1 MKRNLIFKLL
11 ILICIFTLIN
21 SCRLF
26 LRSRIVLNLNKES
39 KGNKEY
45 IISILEEYTD
55 NTEKISKV
63 AYGREWT
70 HGFIY
75 VYRSFDK
82 TEALLI
88 SEGEF
93 EKGGLADYIQKNG
106 YNEKSIGIWYG
117 GVSIIVIISC
127 IIKLKFAKKWNFS
140 KY

>member
-26 LRSRIVLNLNKES
+26 LRSRIVLNLNKE
-39 KGNKEY
+39 NKEY
-45 IISILEEYTD
+45 INSILNKYTD
-55 NTEKISKV
+55 NIEKISKV

-75 VYRSFDK
+75 VYRPFDK
-82 TEALLI
+82 TESLLI

-93 EKGGLADYIQKNG
+93 EKGDLADYIQKNG
-106 YNEKSIGIWYG
+106 YNEKSIGIWSG
-117 GVSIIVIISC
+117 GVSVMVIISC
-127 IIKLKFAKKWNFS
+127 IIKLKFAKKWNFFKS
-140 KY
+140 

>member
-26 LRSRIVLNLNKES
+26 LRSRIVLNLNKE
-39 KGNKEY
+39 NKEY
-45 IISILEEYTD
+45 INSILNKYTD
-55 NTEKISKV
+55 NIEKISKV

-75 VYRSFDK
+75 VYRPFDK
-82 TEALLI
+82 TESLLI

-93 EKGGLADYIQKNG
+93 EKGDLADYIQKNG

-117 GVSIIVIISC
+117 GVSVIVIISC
-127 IIKLKFAKKWNFS
+127 IIKLKFAKK
-140 KY
+140 

>member
-26 LRSRIVLNLNKES
+26 LRSRIVLNLNKE
-39 KGNKEY
+39 NKEY
-45 IISILEEYTD
+45 INSILNKYTD
-55 NTEKISKV
+55 NIEKISKV

-75 VYRSFDK
+75 VYRPFDK
-82 TEALLI
+82 TESLLI

-127 IIKLKFAKKWNFS
+127 IIKLKFAKKWNFL

>member
-26 LRSRIVLNLNKES
+26 LRSRIVLNLNKEN
-39 KGNKEY
+39 KENKEY
-45 IISILEEYTD
+45 INSILNKYTD
-55 NTEKISKV
+55 NIEKISKV

-75 VYRSFDK
+75 VYRPFDK
-82 TEALLI
+82 TESLLI

-93 EKGGLADYIQKNG
+93 EKGDLADYIQKNG

-127 IIKLKFAKKWNFS
+127 IIKLKFAKKWNFL

>member
-26 LRSRIVLNLNKES
+26 LRSRIVLNLNKE
-39 KGNKEY
+39 NKEY
-45 IISILEEYTD
+45 INSILNKYTD
-55 NTEKISKV
+55 NIEKISKV

-75 VYRSFDK
+75 VYRPFDK
-82 TEALLI
+82 TESLLI

-93 EKGGLADYIQKNG
+93 EKGDLADYIQKNG

-127 IIKLKFAKKWNFS
+127 IIKLKFAKKWNFL

>member
-26 LRSRIVLNLNKES
+26 LRSRIVLNLNKE
-39 KGNKEY
+39 NKEY
-45 IISILEEYTD
+45 INSILNKYTD
-55 NTEKISKV
+55 NIEKISKV

-75 VYRSFDK
+75 VYRPFDK
-82 TEALLI
+82 TESLLI

-93 EKGGLADYIQKNG
+93 EKGDLADYIQKNG

-140 KY
+140 KS

>member
-26 LRSRIVLNLNKES
+26 LRSRIVLNLNKE
-39 KGNKEY
+39 NKEY
-45 IISILEEYTD
+45 INSILNKYTD
-55 NTEKISKV
+55 NIEKISKV

-75 VYRSFDK
+75 VYRPFDK
-82 TEALLI
+82 TESLLI

>member
-26 LRSRIVLNLNKES
+26 LRSRIVLNLNKEN
-39 KGNKEY
+39 KENKEY
-45 IISILEEYTD
+45 IISILQEYTD
-55 NTEKISKV
+55 KVENVSRV
-63 AYGREWT
+63 AYGRVWS
-70 HGFIY
+70 HGYIY

-93 EKGGLADYIQKNG
+93 EKGDLADYIQENG
-106 YNEKSIGIWYG
+106 YNEKSIGIWSG
-117 GVSIIVIISC
+117 GVSVIVIISC
-127 IIKLKFAKKWNFS
+127 IIKLKFAQK
-140 KY
+140 

>member
-75 VYRSFDK
+75 VYRPFDK
-82 TEALLI
+82 TESLLI

-93 EKGGLADYIQKNG
+93 EKGDLADYIQKNG
-106 YNEKSIGIWYG
+106 YNEKSIGIWSG
-117 GVSIIVIISC
+117 GVSVMVIISC
-127 IIKLKFAKKWNFS
+127 IIKLKFAKK
-140 KY
+140 

>member
-26 LRSRIVLNLNKES
+26 LRSRIVLNLNKEN
-39 KGNKEY
+39 KENKEY
-45 IISILEEYTD
+45 IISILQEYTD
-55 NTEKISKV
+55 KVENVSRV
-63 AYGREWT
+63 AYGRVWS
-70 HGFIY
+70 HGYIY

-93 EKGGLADYIQKNG
+93 EKGDLADYIQENG

-127 IIKLKFAKKWNFS
+127 IIKLKFAKKWNFFKS
-140 KY
+140 

>member
-63 AYGREWT
+63 AYGREW
-70 HGFIY
+70 
-75 VYRSFDK
+75 RS
-82 TEALLI
+82 I
-88 SEGEF
+88 SYGHYF
-93 EKGGLADYIQKNG
+93 LHNKIKICQKMKLFQ
-106 YNEKSIGIWYG
+106 EL
-117 GVSIIVIISC
+117 SC
-127 IIKLKFAKKWNFS
+127 ITYKR
-140 KY
+140 